1 MQPKWV
7 FDHLFR
13 TPETRRA
20 AVEKVR
26 KLMPAFDEVGISPD
40 LSAYGTEGTT
50 EAHQYFLLD
59 ENKTSTCPYG
69 DLDR

>member
-1 MQPKWV
+1 M
-7 FDHLFR
+7 
-13 TPETRRA
+13 RRA
-20 AVEKVR
+20 AVDKVR
-26 KLMPAFDEVGISPD
+26 RLMPGFDGVDVSPD

-59 ENKTSTCPYG
+59 ENERSFCPFK

>member
-1 MQPKWV
+1 M
-7 FDHLFR
+7 
-13 TPETRRA
+13 RRA

-26 KLMPAFDEVGISPD
+26 GLMGGFDEVGVSPD

-59 ENKTSTCPYG
+59 ENRTSWCPFG

>member
-1 MQPKWV
+1 M
-7 FDHLFR
+7 
-13 TPETRRA
+13 RRA

-26 KLMPAFDEVGISPD
+26 GLMKGFDGVEVSPD

-59 ENKTSTCPYG
+59 ENKRSACPFS
-69 DLDR
+69 DLDG

>member
-1 MQPKWV
+1 M
-7 FDHLFR
+7 
-13 TPETRRA
+13 RRA

-26 KLMPAFDEVGISPD
+26 RLMTGFDGVGVSPD

-59 ENKTSTCPYG
+59 ENARSFSPFE

>member
-1 MQPKWV
+1 MQPNWV
-7 FDHLFR
+7 FDCLFR
-13 TPETRRA
+13 TPERKRA

-26 KLMPAFDEVGISPD
+26 TLIPAFDEVGLSPD

-50 EAHQYFLLD
+50 EAHQYYLLD
-59 ENKTSTCPYG
+59 ENRTSFCPFE